1 MPFTVIG
8 FPDESSNET
17 VTPGIADPDAPPP
30 ASPALPVMLEV
41 QVDSAGAVTVSDWLA
56 GVNVVVTLFSTELPE
71 AETVAVLLVSEAIGP
86 EPLGQA

>member
-1 MPFTVIG
+1 
-8 FPDESSNET
+8 
-17 VTPGIADPDAPPP
+17 
-30 ASPALPVMLEV
+30 MLEV

-56 GVNVVVTLFSTELPE
+56 GVSVVVSLFSTELPE